1 MGMFILTARL
11 KRELG
16 EIEKILTGS
25 RSEVGEDLAAHS
37 RMINALT
44 DRYGTAMDEEGAKKA
59 VRRAVD
65 EACEH
70 ILENTAVFKEDERGQ
85 AAFDAFVRSAL
96 GIS

>member
-1 MGMFILTARL
+1 M
-11 KRELG
+11 
-16 EIEKILTGS
+16 
-25 RSEVGEDLAAHS
+25 GEDLAAHS